1 MKIANRGNWISI
13 PKNLDKFW
21 REIDIRLI
29 NEQHYLDQV
38 YTKEIKHNNTLF
50 FSESDVFHINYTL
63 SGSHVDLCID
73 NFIKLLYLNQKL
85 SKSLKENI
93 SDALKGILANALLSY
108 HKFGGSGFVR
118 IKSGNDEY
126 NKNRYNPLMTKKSTL
141 DVLDKLTKVGLIEN
155 YSDKFLERRY
165 KNKVK
170 KYSLRYRFKWEIF
183 TKFIEYEIGYKD
195 LYRVSDFVMLKGPK
209 IKSSIK
215 ETFKNYKDTDKTK
228 KMRKDLEKY
237 NDLLRRN
244 HMNISGNLI
253 DQEGKDFQF
262 QNYGKRFYY
271 RVFTKNNFSCGGR
284 FYGHWVLEIPALARQ
299 FLNMNGRPTRQI
311 DYSACLLHIMY
322 STLNIVQHTGKDLY
336 AMVDEDRSWVKAF
349 CIIAP
354 NTIKLRDACEQTVQE
369 LGLKWNKKNEKRVY
383 KLANLISKAHS
394 EIYNAY
400 FFKGNVN
407 GQKFIN
413 HESNIANEIIMH
425 FVNKEILILSVNDG
439 FIIEN
444 RYKRELVQIMED
456 KWVKHWKARGLNSSK
471 PLIRETKHLTAY
483 NSPIEDIFDKYV
495 PL

>member
-21 REIDIRLI
+21 QEIDIRLI
-29 NEQHYLDQV
+29 SEQHFLDQV
-38 YTKEIKHNNTLF
+38 YSKEIEHNNALF
-50 FSESDVFHINYTL
+50 FLESDVFHIDYTL
-63 SGSHVDLCID
+63 SGKHVDLCID
-73 NFIKLLYLNQKL
+73 NLIKLLYFNKKL
-85 SKSLKENI
+85 SKSFKVNI
-93 SDALKGILANALLSY
+93 KHALKGILANALLSY

-118 IKSGNDEY
+118 IKGGNDEY
-126 NKNRYNPLMTKKSTL
+126 IKNRYNPMMNKKSTM
-141 DVLDKLTKVGLIEN
+141 DVLDKLTKVGLIEY
-155 YSDKFLERRY
+155 YSNTFFEKRY
-165 KNKVK
+165 KIKIK
-170 KYSLRYRFKWEIF
+170 KNFLRYRFKWEIF

-195 LYRVSDFVMLKGPK
+195 LYRVNDFVMLKGANS
-209 IKSSIK
+209 KSSIK
-215 ETFKNYKDTDKTK
+215 HTFSNYKDTNNTK

-253 DQEGKDFQF
+253 DQEGKDYQF

-271 RVFTKNNFSCGGR
+271 RVFTKKDFNHGGR
-284 FYGHWVLEIPALARQ
+284 FYGHWVLEIPTLARQ

-322 STLNIVQHTGKDLY
+322 STLNIIQHTSKDLY

-354 NTIKLRDACEQTVQE
+354 NTIKLRDACEQTVQG
-369 LGLKWNKKNEKRVY
+369 LGLKWNRKNEKRAY
-383 KLANLISKAHS
+383 NLAKLISKAHS

-400 FFKGNVN
+400 FFKGNDN
-407 GQKFIN
+407 GQLLIN
-413 HESNIANEIIMH
+413 HESNIANEVIMH

-444 RYKRELVQIMED
+444 RYKRELVEIMED
-456 KWVKHWKARGLNSSK
+456 KWQKHWNARGLNSSK

-483 NSPIEDIFDKYV
+483 NSPIEDMLDKYV